1 MTLTFVQLQD
11 MLTALDSLKDQ
22 KLPFKLSLLIAKN
35 TSLLQKEF
43 EFYVGQEREFALK
56 YLEFDE
62 NGQPISEGEGMFKI
76 KDGLQKECME
86 AREELNKFTCD
97 VELRKLPMSL
107 IENIDFTPEQVAGLE
122 LIIDEE
128 G

>member
-1 MTLTFVQLQD
+1 MTLTFVQLQE
-11 MLTALDSLKDQ
+11 MINALDSLKSE
-22 KLPFKLSLLIAKN
+22 KLPFKLSLIIAKDS
-35 TSLLQKEF
+35 SLLQKEF
-43 EFYVGQEREFALK
+43 EFYVNQEREFAHK
-56 YLEFDE
+56 FLEFDE
-62 NGQPISEGEGMFKI
+62 QGQPISEGEGMFKI
-76 KDGLQKECME
+76 KEGLQKECME

-97 VELRKLPMSL
+97 VELRKIPMSL